1 MRGDFKCDIGGSK
14 ECKYVSHKR
23 NQRNFID
30 CFCNKAKKF
39 IEDMKRCPK

>member
-14 ECKYVSHKR
+14 ECKYVSQKR
-23 NQRNFID
+23 YNHGIAG
-30 CFCNKAKKF
+30 FCNKAKKF